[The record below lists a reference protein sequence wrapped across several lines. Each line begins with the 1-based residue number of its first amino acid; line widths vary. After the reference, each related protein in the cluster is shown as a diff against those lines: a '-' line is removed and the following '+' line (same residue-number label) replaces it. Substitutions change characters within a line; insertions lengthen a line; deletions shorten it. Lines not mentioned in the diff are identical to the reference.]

1 MRNRLLHDALL
12 AFTEEAA
19 GRLAAEG
26 EDAEIPFELVES
38 RGSRRT
44 SLYCYRPLTGDFIAA
59 RFDALAALP
68 TFEPAARAL
77 EALDTLDAYLA
88 VRGERRPG
96 GDPGDQPG
104 AALLAFV
111 AAAFED
117 ATAFEFVPDRFER
130 AFAQL
135 ESALY
140 ESRAVIEVIAPVLA
154 LALESPEVPIGE
166 GLSLIRGDALPDAP
180 EAAVWTTVR
189 GHGERPNVLAVLTAE
204 GEGSDSSPAASARL
218 RFRKLLTALRLFD
231 DGGFALGPAA
241 WTRADAGAW
250 RMVMLGGSGRP
261 RGLRLVESEQE
272 DELRAFCNLIAK
284 RTPGGSRGR
293 GGGEVAWALSRFELG
308 CERILPFEAL
318 TDYLLALRGLLEPEG
333 PSSGRLA
340 QRLASICAVPAERP
354 ALAERVAH
362 AVSLE
367 RAVIAGLAPAGSGA
381 NALVGELAS
390 HLRALLRDVLCGHLE
405 PDLVGVADD
414 ILASELDELDDGG
427 DLYADPDE
435 RITEP
440 V

>member
-12 AFTEEAA
+12 AFAQDAA
-19 GRLAAEG
+19 ARLSAEAEG
-26 EDAEIPFELVES
+26 VEIPFELVES
-38 RGSRRT
+38 RGARRT
-44 SLYCYRPLTGDFIAA
+44 SLYCYRPLTGDFISA
-59 RFDALAALP
+59 RFQALAALP
-68 TFEPAARAL
+68 SFEPAARAL
-77 EALDTLDAYLA
+77 EALDALDAYLA

-96 GDPGDQPG
+96 GDPADEAD
-104 AALLAFV
+104 AALGAFL

-117 ATAFEFVPDRFER
+117 ATDFELLPDRFER
-130 AFAQL
+130 AFGEL
-135 ESALY
+135 ERALY
-140 ESRAVIEVIAPVLA
+140 ESRAVVSVIAPVLG
-154 LALESPEVPIGE
+154 LALQSAEVPIGE
-166 GLSLIRGDALPDAP
+166 GLTLVRGDALPDAP

-189 GHGERPNVLAVLTAE
+189 GHGERPNVLAALTAE
-204 GEGSDSSPAASARL
+204 GEDRDSSTVASARI

-241 WTRADAGAW
+241 WTRTDAGAW

-272 DELRAFCNLIAK
+272 DELRGFCNLIAK
-284 RTPGGSRGR
+284 RTPGGSKGR

-308 CERILPFEAL
+308 CERVLPFEAL

-381 NALVGELAS
+381 NALVGELSS

-414 ILASELDELDDGG
+414 ILASELDDG
-427 DLYADPDE
+427 DAYADPDE